1 MSNIYLNLTGY
12 CEEVNEKL
20 FKKGVLRMICARGDY
35 CVRGDKLVGTFSYKF
50 IVCSFEISFSYSY
63 VTILQ
68 QTWE

>member
-1 MSNIYLNLTGY
+1 MIY
-12 CEEVNEKL
+12 
-20 FKKGVLRMICARGDY
+20 ARGDC
-35 CVRGDKLVGTFSYKF
+35 CVRGDKLVGTFSYRF